1 MKGNKMKL
9 FVTSAHKLKA
19 SPVEDI
25 EKKITD
31 VIKDKFNLVGNP
43 EFGDVKDGWFTFI
56 ISVVDDGSTN
66 LQMTYTSH
74 HSLYMTWDTKLYK
87 TSISTRRLAQ
97 LAESMAEAEKKIQPL
112 FDALLNLE

>member
-1 MKGNKMKL
+1 MKL

-19 SPVEDI
+19 SPAEDI

-87 TSISTRRLAQ
+87 TSISTKRLTQ